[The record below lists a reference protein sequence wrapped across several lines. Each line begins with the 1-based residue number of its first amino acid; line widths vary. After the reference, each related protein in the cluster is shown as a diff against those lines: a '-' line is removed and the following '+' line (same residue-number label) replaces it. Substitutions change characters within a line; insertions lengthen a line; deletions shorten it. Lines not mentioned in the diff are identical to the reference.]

1 MPNEIYEH
9 TYKRLAELVSARAAS
24 RALRNALESKAES
37 AENINAKAM
46 IRLIKGPIFR
56 EFQLILPRDGL
67 KRNLNDLIGEL
78 RNLSKE
84 GIESDDAIPSTLS
97 GAVTAPLIS
106 VTRAT
111 VGGVDKTKITL
122 VDEDIVLDEVDPEL
136 DAGLDDLL
144 MVDYD
149 DTSTMEDMLLIDDN
163 TIIDTQTH
171 DTNDSDATDLFLIED
186 ESRAVRPPD
195 SSKTLT
201 TPPAN
206 MRKTAAQAAVGA
218 GRLEQA
224 TQANKVYEPLDED
237 TLESMVLKFAQIEQV
252 TQIAAMRQRGQVVV
266 SRGDGINLE
275 QLSRLGLMAIRLLER
290 SGQLRS
296 YYLSHSSGQIFL
308 LPLGQDIVVVAGT
321 PELNVGEIFSNHTAL
336 VKTLDNL

>member
-37 AENINAKAM
+37 AENINTKAM

-84 GIESDDAIPSTLS
+84 NIESDDAIPSTLS

-144 MVDYD
+144 MADYD
-149 DTSTMEDMLLIDDN
+149 DTSTMEDMLLIDDD
-163 TIIDTQTH
+163 TISDSQTY
-171 DTNDSDATDLFLIED
+171 DTNDSDAADLFLIED

-195 SSKTLT
+195 SSTALT
-201 TPPAN
+201 IPPAN
-206 MRKTAAQAAVGA
+206 TRRVQAGSGT
-218 GRLEQA
+218 GRLEQR
-224 TQANKVYEPLDED
+224 TQANKVYEPLDEN
-237 TLESMVLKFAQIEQV
+237 TLETMVLKFAQIEQV

-336 VKTLDNL
+336 VKTLDTL

>member
-9 TYKRLAELVSARAAS
+9 TYKRLAELVSTRAAS
-24 RALRNALESKAES
+24 RALRNALETKAASAES
-37 AENINAKAM
+37 IDVKTM

-67 KRNLNDLIGEL
+67 KRNLNELINQL
-78 RNLSKE
+78 RVRSNE
-84 GIESDDAIPSTLS
+84 EVENDDVIPSTLS
-97 GAVTAPLIS
+97 GAVTAPLLS

-111 VGGVDKTKITL
+111 VTGIDKTKITL

-144 MVDYD
+144 MAD
-149 DTSTMEDMLLIDDN
+149 DDDIAIMEDMLLIDDGN
-163 TIIDTQTH
+163 LIDTQAPAVSDN
-171 DTNDSDATDLFLIED
+171 DTTDLFLIED
-186 ESRAVRPPD
+186 ESRDVRPPD
-195 SSKTLT
+195 SSTTAPTQTSPQTSQEQPPSKT
-201 TPPAN
+201 
-206 MRKTAAQAAVGA
+206 K
-218 GRLEQA
+218 
-224 TQANKVYEPLDED
+224 KVYEPLDES
-237 TLESMVLKFAQIEQV
+237 TLETMVLKFAQIEQV

-308 LPLGQDIVVVAGT
+308 LPLGQDIVVVVGT
-321 PELNVGEIFSNHTAL
+321 PALNVGEIFSNHTAL
-336 VKTLDNL
+336 VKTLDDL